1 MSKRESSLSNLALTL
16 FIIAAVAAI
25 MLALINLITTG
36 PIQKAQQQKEKG
48 ALREVLPSFS
58 DLKTFYIPNIDGED
72 SLKVFEA
79 SYNGQIVGYAV
90 STYTMQGFNG
100 KMELMVGFDT
110 TLTIINTQVLSH
122 AETPGLGEKITQSDF
137 KDQFRGKNPEKFKL
151 SVKKD
156 NGDVDAIT
164 ASTISSRAFCDA
176 VDRAYRSLKAWKG
189 GE

>member
-36 PIQKAQQQKEKG
+36 PIQKAQQQKEKD

-100 KMELMVGFDT
+100 KMELMVGFD
-110 TLTIINTQVLSH
+110 
-122 AETPGLGEKITQSDF
+122 
-137 KDQFRGKNPEKFKL
+137 
-151 SVKKD
+151 
-156 NGDVDAIT
+156 
-164 ASTISSRAFCDA
+164 
-176 VDRAYRSLKAWKG
+176 
-189 GE
+189 